1 MLRNWRLWLGLAISL
16 VFLFWLGGQVQDFGR
31 VLDLLARAQY
41 VYLLPA
47 LAIYFIGVWL
57 RAVRWRF
64 LLLPLKPVSSRRLF
78 PVVVIG
84 YMVNDI
90 LPARL
95 GELARAYLLG
105 EREGVSK
112 SATLATIVVERVFD
126 GLVLLGLMLVVALTM
141 PFDPTLRQIVWAT
154 GLLFLGLLVLIV
166 AMSARPS
173 WAEGLVSLCLRPLPE
188 RYRAPLAGVALAGLT
203 GLRALR
209 SARMALAAL
218 ALSAAAWLCETAMY
232 YVIALGFFSHVSVRA
247 TLLATSVANVGGM
260 IPSSPG
266 YVGTFDALAVFS
278 LGLFGV
284 GRELALGYTAVLHL
298 ALLLPITLLG
308 FFYLWRENLTLRG
321 LSQARLQPSLP
332 ADGPAD

>member
-1 MLRNWRLWLGLAISL
+1 LLKNWRFWLGLAISL
-16 VFLFWLGGQVQDFGR
+16 VFLYWLGSQVQDLGR

-41 VYLLPA
+41 VYILPA
-47 LAIYFIGVWL
+47 LAVYFFGVWL
-57 RAVRWRF
+57 RAVRWRY
-64 LLLPLKPVSSRRLF
+64 LLLPLKPVSSGRLF

-90 LPARL
+90 LPARI
-95 GELARAYLLG
+95 GELARAYLIG
-105 EREGVSK
+105 EREGLSK

-126 GLVLLGLMLVVALTM
+126 GLVLLGLMLAVALTM
-141 PFDPTLRQIVWAT
+141 PFDSTLQQIVWAT
-154 GLLFLGLLVLIV
+154 GLLFLGLLLLIL
-166 AMSARPS
+166 AMAARPD
-173 WAEGLVSLCLRPLPE
+173 WAEAILALGLRPVPE
-188 RYRAPLAGVALAGLT
+188 RYRGPVAGIGLAGLT

-209 SARMALAAL
+209 SARTALAAL

-232 YVIALGFFSHVSVRA
+232 YIIALGFFSNVNVRA
-247 TLLATSVANVGGM
+247 MLLTTSVANVGGM

-308 FFYLWRENLTLRG
+308 FFYLWRENLSLRG
-321 LSQARLQPSLP
+321 LSKARLQPSLP